1 MNARTLFC
9 PSLGLALLLSS
20 GCGGSL
26 PKRYVI
32 EEDTGGFVYRRYQK
46 TLDVEFVV
54 PDNDA
59 VGHTATYVRRAR
71 GKVVAFTSV
80 FVTVYAQARSLTAE
94 VRQRVKALD
103 TYTMTTRQLGGG
115 WVWVLSGGADE
126 RWALWVSGKYVV
138 KVGAPKGEP
147 LPDDVIAAYMDVYPS
162 DLTEAGVAAEDA
174 DSRGPS
180 RKQKREHAQDLEMPR
195 HLREGAPR

>member
-1 MNARTLFC
+1 MNARTL
-9 PSLGLALLLSS
+9 LLSFFLVVVLLS
-20 GCGGSL
+20 GACGASL

-59 VGHTATYVRRAR
+59 VGHTATYVRRAH

-80 FVTVYAQARSLTAE
+80 FVTVYQQARSLTAE

-103 TYTMTTRQLGGG
+103 TYTMTTRELGGG

-126 RWALWVSGKYVV
+126 RWALWVSGRHVV

-147 LPDDVIAAYMDVYPS
+147 LPEDVIAAYVDVYPS
-162 DLTEAGVAAEDA
+162 DLTEAGVADEDA

-180 RKQKREHAQDLEMPR
+180 RKQQQEHEQDMEMPR